1 MNRKYVSRVRY
12 DGKMRIEMVD
22 SASVVKDSGVEL
34 STQLLPMVF
43 RDEVGNFHTDGFT
56 AFAIIGNHPMKRY
69 SYILPSGVV
78 LYNMRALYNMAMD
91 MSVEN
96 SVIGTYRI
104 GIMDDYFKIAGMVYG
119 NEVQAKIGKR
129 KGAGD
134 VGQG

>member
-1 MNRKYVSRVRY
+1 MSGKYVSRVRY
-12 DGKMRIEMVD
+12 DGKMGVEMVD
-22 SASVVKDSGVEL
+22 SVSVIKDKGIGL
-34 STQLLPMVF
+34 STPFLPMVF

-69 SYILPSGVV
+69 SYILPSGIV

-119 NEVQAKIGKR
+119 NDVQAKIGKR
-129 KGAGD
+129 KRTNN